1 MVAGLVEDCDCARRD
16 VDAFDPPA
24 RIVARDAVRRQ
35 IAVRLDILKAAVVA
49 AIQLAVG
56 YDRQPV
62 GAAAGGRDD
71 LLAAAGPAAGDAPR
85 SEEHPSELQSLMRN
99 ANAVICLKQTKQH

>member
-1 MVAGLVEDCDCARRD
+1 MRMSDWSSDVCSSDLDVVGAAQGHTMVAGLVEDFDCARRD

-35 IAVRLDILKAAVVA
+35 IAVRLDIMKAAVVA

-56 YDRQPV
+56 SDRQPV
-62 GAAAGGRDD
+62 GAAAGGRED
-71 LLAAAGPAAGDAPR
+71 LLAPSGPATG
-85 SEEHPSELQSLMRN
+85 
-99 ANAVICLKQTKQH
+99 